1 MLEGMTETQRKWA
14 ERVVAWKASG
24 QTLREFAEGKPYE
37 AKTLCWWG
45 SELRRRG
52 LLARA
57 ASKGGQ
63 RRARG
68 EGTPAVPM
76 ARVVARRNE
85 AVAAAAAGVAVE
97 VGGARVVV
105 EAGFDAEVLGSVVRA
120 LRGAS

>member
-1 MLEGMTETQRKWA
+1 
-14 ERVVAWKASG
+14 
-24 QTLREFAEGKPYE
+24 
-37 AKTLCWWG
+37 
-45 SELRRRG
+45 
-52 LLARA
+52 
-57 ASKGGQ
+57 
-63 RRARG
+63 
-68 EGTPAVPM
+68 M